1 MKKARNAVIKNEP
14 FQFLRMQHWK
24 HHSQR
29 IIQHF
34 QLTYKQ
40 EITYCAAKKLPAL

>member
-1 MKKARNAVIKNEP
+1 MKKARNAVIINEP
-14 FQFLRMQHWK
+14 FKFLRMQHWK

-29 IIQHF
+29 VIQHF

-40 EITYCAAKKLPAL
+40 EVTYWAAKKLPVL